1 MIRVAY
7 DDFFKEISLHFSENQ
22 FVLSLVEDAEELAK
36 YGERRVALEN
46 FLENIL
52 SSEVKI
58 PKEIIALA
66 QKAFSDSPNDYD
78 IELIEEFQKEY
89 KHIQ

>member
-1 MIRVAY
+1 MIKAAY
-7 DDFFKEISLHFSENQ
+7 DDFFKKISSQFSEDQFVISLM
-22 FVLSLVEDAEELAK
+22 EDAEELAK

-52 SSEVKI
+52 SSGVKI
-58 PKEIIALA
+58 PIETISLA

-78 IELIEEFQKEY
+78 IELIEELQNLIK
-89 KHIQ
+89 KNQ